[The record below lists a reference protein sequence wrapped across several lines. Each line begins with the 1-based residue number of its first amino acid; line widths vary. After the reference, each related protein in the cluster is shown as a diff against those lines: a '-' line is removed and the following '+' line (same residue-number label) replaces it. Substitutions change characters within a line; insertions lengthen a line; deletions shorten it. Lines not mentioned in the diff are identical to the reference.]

1 MTRIDFHVLK
11 TQGRRQHD
19 VYVCELVQQACH
31 DGRRVHIHCLDEDM
45 VTALDDLLW
54 TFHDTSFVPHAVA
67 GETDAAAA
75 PVLLAASLTPPA
87 TTDLLVNLHVDV
99 PPFFSQFEQVV
110 ETTGEDEQ
118 AKTLARARYRF
129 YKDRGYPIATVNA

>member
-1 MTRIDFHVLK
+1 MTRIDFHVLP

-19 VYVCELVQQACH
+19 VYVCELVERAFRA
-31 DGRRVHIHCLDEDM
+31 GRRVHVHCLDADM
-45 VTALDDLLW
+45 VTAFDELLW

-67 GETDAAAA
+67 GSADAAAA
-75 PVLLAASLTPPA
+75 PVLLDASLAPPVTA
-87 TTDLLVNLHVDV
+87 DLLINLHVEV
-99 PPFFSQFEQVV
+99 PPFFSQFEQVI

-118 AKTLARARYRF
+118 AKAIARGRYKF

>member
-11 TQGRRQHD
+11 TQGRRPHD
-19 VYVCELVQQACH
+19 VYVCELVQQAFQ

-67 GETDAAAA
+67 GSADETAA
-75 PVLLAASLTPPA
+75 PVLLAASLAAPA
-87 TTDLLVNLHVDV
+87 TADLLVNLHVDV

-110 ETTGEDEQ
+110 ETTGEDDR
-118 AKTLARARYRF
+118 AKALARTRYKF

>member
-1 MTRIDFHVLK
+1 MTKIDFHVLP

-19 VYVCELVQQACH
+19 VYVCELVQQAFH
-31 DGRRVHIHCLDEDM
+31 DGRRVHVHCLDDDM
-45 VTALDDLLW
+45 VTTLDELLW

-67 GETDAAAA
+67 GTPEAAAA
-75 PVLLAASLTPPA
+75 PVLLAASLDAPA
-87 TTDLLVNLHVDV
+87 SADLLVNLHVEV

-118 AKTLARARYRF
+118 AKVLARGRYKF

>member
-1 MTRIDFHVLK
+1 MTHIDFHVLT

-19 VYVCELVQQACH
+19 VYVCQLVQQAYR

-54 TFHDTSFVPHAVA
+54 TFSDTSFVPHAPA
-67 GETDAAAA
+67 GSADAAAA
-75 PVLLAASLTPPA
+75 PVLLAASLAAPA
-87 TTDLLVNLHVDV
+87 TADLLINLHVEV

-110 ETTGEDEQ
+110 ETTGEDER
-118 AKTLARARYRF
+118 AKALARARYKF
-129 YKDRGYPIATVNA
+129 YKDRGYPIATVDA